1 MKIKVKEIARKIPAE
16 VKETI
21 KKLAEA
27 GAQVYVVG
35 GSIRDLLLRKTVNDF
50 DLAVDLPPE
59 KVLEVF
65 PRAVPTGIKF
75 GTVTVLGA
83 KGKYEITTFR
93 KDGRYVDSRHP
104 EEVKFA
110 RKLEDDLARR
120 DFTVNALAY
129 DIERLE
135 LTDLFAGLEDLKGK
149 KIRAVGE
156 PKERFAEDALRTL
169 RAVRFA
175 CQLGFEIEPGTL
187 SAIKET
193 AALVKNISVER
204 IRDELDK
211 ILASPQPE
219 YGLELLRQA
228 GLLEILL
235 PEFLEGLGVEQ
246 NKFHTKDVYFH
257 GLSVLKA
264 APEHL
269 RWAALLHD
277 IGKPKCKTADGKF
290 YNHQIVGRQMAEVIM
305 RRLKFSNKDLER
317 NGRLIEQHMFY
328 YTPDWS
334 DAAVRRFVKR
344 VGVDLLD
351 DLFALRQADCQ
362 DAADKKDDGGVE
374 PLKKRIARIK
384 ADSAVLEVTDLAVN
398 GHDIIGLGVPEGAQ
412 VGQILQK
419 LLQSVIKDP
428 RRNQKEI
435 LLAEAQRI
443 LAENRLG
450 KEGQS

>member
-1 MKIKVKEIARKIPAE
+1 MKLKAKEIARKIPAE
-16 VKETI
+16 VKETV
-21 KKLAEA
+21 KKLTEA
-27 GAQVYVVG
+27 GAQVYIVG
-35 GSIRDLLLRKTVNDF
+35 GSIRDLLLKKPVSDF
-50 DLAVDLPPE
+50 DLATDLPPA
-59 KVLEVF
+59 KVLEIF

-75 GTVTVLGA
+75 GTVTVIGE

-93 KDGRYVDSRHP
+93 KDGHYVDSRHP
-104 EEVKFA
+104 EEVRFA
-110 RKLEDDLARR
+110 RKLDDDLARR

-129 DIERLE
+129 DLERQE
-135 LTDLFAGLEDLKGK
+135 MTDLFQGLEDLKAK

-156 PKERFAEDALRTL
+156 PKERFEEDALRTL

-175 CQLGFEIEPGTL
+175 CQLGFEIEAQTAL
-187 SAIKET
+187 AIKET

-204 IRDELDK
+204 IREEINK
-211 ILASPQPE
+211 ILASPQPD
-219 YGLELLRQA
+219 YGLELLRLI
-228 GLLEILL
+228 GLLEMLL
-235 PEFLEGLGVEQ
+235 PELLEGLGVEQ

-257 GLSVLKA
+257 GLAVLRA

-290 YNHQIVGRQMAEVIM
+290 YNHQIVGKQMAEAIM

-328 YTPDWS
+328 YTTDWS

-344 VGVDLLD
+344 VGVDLLE
-351 DLFALRQADCQ
+351 DLFALRRADCQ

-374 PLKKRIARIK
+374 PLKKRIAKIK
-384 ADSAVLEVTDLAVN
+384 ADSAALEVTDLAVN
-398 GHDIIGLGVPEGAQ
+398 GHDIIALGVPEGVK

-435 LLAEAQRI
+435 LLAEAQKI
-443 LAENRLG
+443 LSESR
-450 KEGQS
+450 